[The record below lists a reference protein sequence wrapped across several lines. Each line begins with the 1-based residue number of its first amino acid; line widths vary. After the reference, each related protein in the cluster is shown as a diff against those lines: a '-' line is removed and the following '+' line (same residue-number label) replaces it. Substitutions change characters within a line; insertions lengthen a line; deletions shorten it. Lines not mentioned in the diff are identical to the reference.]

1 MVLLVAAVELQQLY
15 RIFREADFFIGEFRQ
30 QRFTQVSAVELA
42 LFSFGEGLVGV
53 VCRCQRASDHP
64 DKKESFEGSETASN
78 KVAGGCVDA
87 VTATFLLEIGTE
99 ELPADFACQAL
110 DQLKL
115 VVEKDLNEQRLHHG
129 DVHVTGT
136 PRRLVVRVDALVDR
150 QPDLTE
156 ERKGPPASQAF
167 KDDVPTQA
175 AIGFAKRCGV
185 PPESLEIRDSPK
197 GPCVFATVHT
207 AGQASTD
214 LLQTMI
220 PAWINALQGRRFMR
234 WGIGNQRFS
243 RPIRWLV
250 ALLGSSLVP
259 VEMNDADPPLCSG
272 RTSRGHRLH
281 SDAPLHI
288 SDADEFL
295 PTLEAAGVIVDRHR
309 RSMLIREAIDTA
321 CAELGARPNCPPK
334 LFKELVDLVESPRIL
349 QGRIADQY
357 LGLPPEVISTVMQAH
372 QRYVPLELTD
382 GDPDPLQLDASAVLR
397 PEFLVVGNGLEA
409 ASDLITRGNE
419 RVLGAR
425 LADAEFFLG
434 VDRRQPSESRRDA
447 LSRVTFAEGLGSLR
461 DRCDRIERIT
471 QLLLEQ
477 LKPDAAQTK
486 AALRAAHLCKH
497 DLVSQMVGEFP
508 ELQGLMGGKYL
519 LEEGESR
526 ETALAVVEHYLPRGA
541 GDRLPGSDA
550 GAVVALAERLE
561 LLLSI
566 YAKGERPT
574 GSSDPY
580 ALRRAGNGLML
591 ILWDRGWRMDLQSLL
606 SRTVDEWADRFPAF
620 AVNRNQLL
628 EDLTLLL
635 RQRIV
640 SQLEEDG
647 HAPDLVQAVAGET
660 IALERLLVDPIDV
673 QDRIQLLS
681 SLRRNNRLEALQAVV
696 QRAARLAAKADLD
709 EYTLSVDGVVDPQR
723 FESSSEQGMFDVLN
737 KLQPLASERRY
748 AELSESLVQATPVLE
763 SFFDGENSVMVMADD
778 PELRRNRLN
787 LLAVLRN
794 QATVLGQFDLI
805 QA

>member
-15 RIFREADFFIGEFRQ
+15 RIFRKADFFIGEFRQ
-30 QRFTQVSAVELA
+30 QRFTQMLAVELA

-53 VCRCQRASDHP
+53 VCRCHRASDHP

-78 KVAGGCVDA
+78 KVACGCVDA

-99 ELPADFACQAL
+99 ELPADFACQSL
-110 DQLKL
+110 DQLKV
-115 VVEKDLNEQRLHHG
+115 VVEKDLNDQRLHHG

-167 KDDVPTQA
+167 KDGVPTQA

-295 PTLEAAGVIVDRHR
+295 PTLEAAGVIVDRHH
-309 RSMLIREAIDTA
+309 RSMLIREAIDRA

-349 QGRIADQY
+349 QGRIADRY

-620 AVNRNQLL
+620 AVDRNQLL

-660 IALERLLVDPIDV
+660 IAPERLLVDPIDV

-681 SLRRNNRLEALQAVV
+681 SLRRNDRLEALQAVV

-709 EYTLSVDGVVDPQR
+709 EYTLSVDSVVDPQR

>member
-1 MVLLVAAVELQQLY
+1 MVLLIAAMEFQQLNSVLCETDLVVTELSEK
-15 RIFREADFFIGEFRQ
+15 RI
-30 QRFTQVSAVELA
+30 TQMNAVELA
-42 LFSFGEGLVGV
+42 LFSFGEGLVDV
-53 VCRCQRASDHP
+53 VCRCHRASAHP
-64 DKKESFEGSETASN
+64 DKKDSFEGSETASN

-110 DQLKL
+110 DQLKS
-115 VVEKDLNEQRLHHG
+115 VVEKDLKDQRLHHA
-129 DVHVTGT
+129 DVQVTGT

-150 QPDLTE
+150 QPDLSE

-167 KDDVPTQA
+167 KDGVPTQA

-185 PPESLEIRDSPK
+185 APESLEVRDSPK

-214 LLQTMI
+214 LLETMI
-220 PAWINALQGRRFMR
+220 PAWINSLQGRRFMR
-234 WGIGNQRFS
+234 WGVGTQRFS

-250 ALLGSSLVP
+250 ALFGSALVP

-281 SDAPLHI
+281 GDAPLPI
-288 SDADEFL
+288 PDADQYL
-295 PTLEAAGVIVDRHR
+295 ATLEDAGVIVDRHR
-309 RSMLIREAIDTA
+309 RSALIREAIDA
-321 CAELGARPNCPPK
+321 ASAELRARPDCPPK

-349 QGRIADQY
+349 QGRIADRY

-382 GDPDPLQLDASAVLR
+382 GDSDPLQLDASEVLR
-397 PEFLVVGNGLEA
+397 PEFLVVGNGLET

-447 LSRVTFAEGLGSLR
+447 LARVTFAEGLGSLR

-477 LKPDAAQTK
+477 LKLDSAQRT

-541 GDRLPGSDA
+541 GDRLPSSDA

-591 ILWDRGWRMDLQSLL
+591 ILWDRLWRMNLQELL
-606 SRTVDEWADRFPAF
+606 TQTVDEWADRFPAF
-620 AVNRNQLL
+620 AVDRNQLL
-628 EDLTLLL
+628 SDLTLLL

-647 HAPDLVQAVAGET
+647 HEPDLVQAVAGET

-681 SLRRNNRLEALQAVV
+681 SLRRTDRLGAVQAVV

-709 EYTLSVDGVVDPQR
+709 EHTLAVDGVVDPQR

-748 AELSESLVQATPVLE
+748 SELSESLVQATPVLE
-763 SFFDGENSVMVMADD
+763 SFFDGENSVMVMAED

-794 QATVLGQFDLI
+794 QATVLGRFDLI
-805 QA
+805 QG

>member
-1 MVLLVAAVELQQLY
+1 M
-15 RIFREADFFIGEFRQ
+15 
-30 QRFTQVSAVELA
+30 SAVELA
-42 LFSFGEGLVGV
+42 LFSFGEGLVDV
-53 VCRCQRASDHP
+53 VCRCHRASAHP

-110 DQLKL
+110 DQLKV
-115 VVEKDLNEQRLHHG
+115 VVEKDLKDQRLAHG
-129 DVHVTGT
+129 DVQVTGT
-136 PRRLVVRVDALVDR
+136 PRRLVVRVDSLVDR

-156 ERKGPPASQAF
+156 DRKGPPASQAF
-167 KDDVPTQA
+167 KDGVPTQA
-175 AIGFAKRCGV
+175 AIGFAKRCAV
-185 PPESLEIRDSPK
+185 PPESLEVRDSPK

-220 PAWINALQGRRFMR
+220 PTWINSLQGRRFMR
-234 WGIGNQRFS
+234 WGIGTQRFS

-250 ALLGSSLVP
+250 ALLGNTLVP

-281 SDAPLHI
+281 GDAPLHI
-288 SDADEFL
+288 PDADGYL

-309 RSMLIREAIDTA
+309 RSTLIREAIDA
-321 CAELGARPNCPPK
+321 ASAELSARPDCPPK

-349 QGRIADQY
+349 QGRIADRY

-372 QRYVPLELTD
+372 QRYVPLELND
-382 GDPDPLQLDASAVLR
+382 GDSDPLQLDASAVLR
-397 PEFLVVGNGLEA
+397 PEFLVVGNGLET

-447 LSRVTFAEGLGSLR
+447 LERVTFAEGLGSLR

-477 LKPDAAQTK
+477 LKLDAAQK
-486 AALRAAHLCKH
+486 KSALRAAHLCKH

-541 GDRLPGSDA
+541 GDRLPSSDA
-550 GAVVALAERLE
+550 GAVVALAERFE

-591 ILWDRGWRMDLQSLL
+591 ILWDRRWRMNLQELL
-606 SRTVDEWADRFPAF
+606 TQTAVEWADRFPAF
-620 AVNRNQLL
+620 AVDSNQLRD
-628 EDLTLLL
+628 DLTLLL

-647 HAPDLVQAVAGET
+647 HPADLVQAVAGET
-660 IALERLLVDPIDV
+660 IAPERLLVDPIDV

-681 SLRRNNRLEALQAVV
+681 SLRRSGRLEAVQAVV

-709 EYTLSVDGVVDPQR
+709 EFTLAVNGVVDPQR

-748 AELSESLVQATPVLE
+748 GELSESLVQATPVLE
-763 SFFDGENSVMVMADD
+763 SFFDGENSVMVMAEN

-794 QATVLGQFDLI
+794 QATVLGRFDLI
-805 QA
+805 QG

>member
-15 RIFREADFFIGEFRQ
+15 RIFRKADFFIGEFRQ
-30 QRFTQVSAVELA
+30 QRFTQMLAVELA

-53 VCRCQRASDHP
+53 VCRCHRASDHP

-78 KVAGGCVDA
+78 KVACGCVDA

-99 ELPADFACQAL
+99 ELPADFACQSL
-110 DQLKL
+110 DQLKV
-115 VVEKDLNEQRLHHG
+115 VVEKDLNDQRLHHG

-167 KDDVPTQA
+167 KDGVPTQA

-309 RSMLIREAIDTA
+309 RSMLIREAIDRA

-349 QGRIADQY
+349 QGRIADRY
-357 LGLPPEVISTVMQAH
+357 LGLPPEVISTVMQSH

-434 VDRRQPSESRRDA
+434 VDRRQPSESRRNA

-620 AVNRNQLL
+620 AVDRNQLL
-628 EDLTLLL
+628 DDLILLL

-660 IALERLLVDPIDV
+660 IAPERLLVDPIDV

-681 SLRRNNRLEALQAVV
+681 SLRRNDRLEALQAVV

-709 EYTLSVDGVVDPQR
+709 EYTLSVDSVVDPQR

>member
-1 MVLLVAAVELQQLY
+1 M
-15 RIFREADFFIGEFRQ
+15 
-30 QRFTQVSAVELA
+30 
-42 LFSFGEGLVGV
+42 
-53 VCRCQRASDHP
+53 
-64 DKKESFEGSETASN
+64 
-78 KVAGGCVDA
+78 
-87 VTATFLLEIGTE
+87 TATFLLEIGTE
-99 ELPADFACQAL
+99 ELPAEFACQAL
-110 DQLKL
+110 DQLKS
-115 VVEKDLNEQRLHHG
+115 VVEKDLKDQRLHHA
-129 DVHVTGT
+129 DVQVTGT

-150 QPDLTE
+150 QPDLSE

-167 KDDVPTQA
+167 KDGVPTQA

-185 PPESLEIRDSPK
+185 APESLEVRDSPK

-214 LLQTMI
+214 LLETMI
-220 PAWINALQGRRFMR
+220 PAWINSLQGRRFMR
-234 WGIGNQRFS
+234 WGVGTQRFS

-250 ALLGSSLVP
+250 ALFGSELVP
-259 VEMNDADPPLCSG
+259 VELNDADPPLCSG

-281 SDAPLHI
+281 GDAPLPI
-288 SDADEFL
+288 PDADQYQA
-295 PTLEAAGVIVDRHR
+295 TLEDAGVIVDRHR
-309 RSMLIREAIDTA
+309 RSALIREAIDA
-321 CAELGARPNCPPK
+321 ASAELRARPDCPPK

-349 QGRIADQY
+349 QGRIADRY

-382 GDPDPLQLDASAVLR
+382 GDSDPLQLDASEVLR
-397 PEFLVVGNGLEA
+397 PEFLVVGNGLETA
-409 ASDLITRGNE
+409 ADLITRGNE

-447 LSRVTFAEGLGSLR
+447 LARVTFAEGLGSLR

-477 LKPDAAQTK
+477 LKLDAVQRT

-541 GDRLPGSDA
+541 GDRLPSSDA

-591 ILWDRGWRMDLQSLL
+591 ILWDRRWRMNLQELL
-606 SRTVDEWADRFPAF
+606 TQTVDEWADRFPAF
-620 AVNRNQLL
+620 AVDRNQLL
-628 EDLTLLL
+628 SDLTLLL

-647 HAPDLVQAVAGET
+647 HEPDLVQAVAGES

-681 SLRRNNRLEALQAVV
+681 SLRRTDRLGAVQAVV

-709 EYTLSVDGVVDPQR
+709 EHTLAVDGVVDPQR

-748 AELSESLVQATPVLE
+748 SELSESLVQATPVLE
-763 SFFDGENSVMVMADD
+763 SFFDGENSVMVMAEN

-794 QATVLGQFDLI
+794 QATVLGRFDLI
-805 QA
+805 QG

>member
-15 RIFREADFFIGEFRQ
+15 RIFRKADFFIGEFRQ
-30 QRFTQVSAVELA
+30 QRFTQMLAVELA

-53 VCRCQRASDHP
+53 VCRCHRASDHP

-78 KVAGGCVDA
+78 KVACGCVDA

-99 ELPADFACQAL
+99 ELPADFACQSL
-110 DQLKL
+110 DQLKV
-115 VVEKDLNEQRLHHG
+115 VVEKDLNDQRLHHG

-167 KDDVPTQA
+167 KDGVPTQA

-309 RSMLIREAIDTA
+309 RSMLIREAIDRA

-349 QGRIADQY
+349 QGRIADRY
-357 LGLPPEVISTVMQAH
+357 LGLPPEVISTVMQSH

-477 LKPDAAQTK
+477 LKPDAARTK

-606 SRTVDEWADRFPAF
+606 SRTVDEWSDRFPAF
-620 AVNRNQLL
+620 AVDRNQLL

-660 IALERLLVDPIDV
+660 IASERLLVDPIDV

-681 SLRRNNRLEALQAVV
+681 SLRRNDRLEALQAVV

-709 EYTLSVDGVVDPQR
+709 EYTLSVDSVVDPQR

>member
-15 RIFREADFFIGEFRQ
+15 RIFRKADFFIGEFRQ
-30 QRFTQVSAVELA
+30 QRFTQMLAVELA
-42 LFSFGEGLVGV
+42 LFSFGKGLVDV
-53 VCRCQRASDHP
+53 VCRCHRASDHP

-78 KVAGGCVDA
+78 KVACGCVDA

-99 ELPADFACQAL
+99 ELPADFACQSL
-110 DQLKL
+110 DQLKV
-115 VVEKDLNEQRLHHG
+115 VVEKDLNDQRLHHG

-167 KDDVPTQA
+167 KDGVPTQA

-309 RSMLIREAIDTA
+309 RSMLIREAIDRA

-349 QGRIADQY
+349 QGRIADRY
-357 LGLPPEVISTVMQAH
+357 LGLPPEVISTVMQSH

-620 AVNRNQLL
+620 AVDRNQLL

-660 IALERLLVDPIDV
+660 IAPERLLVDPIDV

-681 SLRRNNRLEALQAVV
+681 SLRRNDRLEALQAVV

-709 EYTLSVDGVVDPQR
+709 EYTLSVDSVVDPQR